1 MNIIFLMLSM
11 PDLSKNSNMYS
22 ELVMEFAKEGH
33 RVFPVAPAVGEQATG
48 IYSENNINVL
58 RVKTLKLLNVNP
70 IKKGIANVLLPYQ
83 FKAAI
88 KKYYKDVNFDLIV
101 TPTPPITFVSVTK
114 WLKGCC
120 KAKSYLILRDIFPQ
134 NAVDLGLMKKWNPV
148 YWMFRM
154 KEKQLYRMSDS
165 IGCMSQGN
173 IDYIL
178 KHNRGINEKKLHI
191 LENFQKMSLVLKPNL
206 TIKKKYC
213 IENKFVVIFGG
224 NMGIPQELDNVIALA
239 KKCEEYDDVVFL
251 LIGSGTEKS
260 RLKRIVKMNEVK
272 NIIIK
277 NSIPHDDYQQL
288 VSQCDI
294 GLISLNRKF
303 TIPNI
308 PSKTL
313 SYYNLAIPILASID
327 ENTDYG
333 KELDRSGAGLWSL
346 AGDLESYKKNF
357 DTMYN
362 NKELRKEM
370 GQNGRN
376 YFEQHSTLNLA
387 YNIIINNV

>member
-1 MNIIFLMLSM
+1 
-11 PDLSKNSNMYS
+11 
-22 ELVMEFAKEGH
+22 
-33 RVFPVAPAVGEQATG
+33 
-48 IYSENNINVL
+48 
-58 RVKTLKLLNVNP
+58 
-70 IKKGIANVLLPYQ
+70 
-83 FKAAI
+83 
-88 KKYYKDVNFDLIV
+88 
-101 TPTPPITFVSVTK
+101 
-114 WLKGCC
+114 
-120 KAKSYLILRDIFPQ
+120 
-134 NAVDLGLMKKWNPV
+134 
-148 YWMFRM
+148 
-154 KEKQLYRMSDS
+154 MSDS

-173 IDYIL
+173 IDYVL

-260 RLKRIVKMNEVK
+260 RLERIVKMNEVK

-327 ENTDYG
+327 KNTDYG

-346 AGDLESYKKNF
+346 AGDLERYKKNF

-387 YNIIINNV
+387 YNVIINNV